1 MKNGFIY
8 IWEYLVEEK
17 NQEDFTRIYGPNG
30 DWVDLFKKAKGYIK
44 TELHRDI
51 SNPDR
56 FITVDYW
63 HTKADRDKFRIEFAE
78 DFKTL
83 DDFCEGFTDKEN
95 FLGDFESHVADG

>member
-1 MKNGFIY
+1 MTKFILA
-8 IWEYLVEEK
+8 IHLFTDLGRFI
-17 NQEDFTRIYGPNG
+17 QEG
-30 DWVDLFKKAKGYIK
+30 KGYIK